1 MMKLRI
7 NPLVAADLKDIRDFI
22 AEDNVEKAL
31 ATVEEIYGK
40 FENIQL
46 FPGMDRDLS
55 KRVNFRTEYKYVVW
69 NDYVIIYKVGKE
81 FVEIYRVVNRYQDIT
96 SGAMCD
102 IILFDLDG
110 TLTESAKEAIHYA
123 TTLSTIVSYLQFRK
137 YRATSIDISMKLS
150 I

>member
-7 NPLVAADLKDIRDFI
+7 NSLVVTDLKDIRDFI
-22 AEDNVEKAL
+22 AEDNVEKAME
-31 ATVEEIYGK
+31 TVDEIYGK

-46 FPGMDRDLS
+46 FPGMGADLS

-96 SGAMCD
+96 R
-102 IILFDLDG
+102 IFD
-110 TLTESAKEAIHYA
+110 
-123 TTLSTIVSYLQFRK
+123 
-137 YRATSIDISMKLS
+137 
-150 I
+150 